1 MHLYGMQCVGVGVD
15 KGVGMWLMTWWM
27 QVRAVDALAD
37 SLPLLE
43 EYLLLLKEVTEEA
56 HVDLAAAF
64 PQHRVLD
71 VIRKLT
77 DLQVSRAFLLTRACI
92 SAHYL
97 SPALSEIVSLPKRWC
112 AWVLRGWCLGA
123 DTWHASLAPTLLL
136 WSA

>member
-1 MHLYGMQCVGVGVD
+1 
-15 KGVGMWLMTWWM
+15 
-27 QVRAVDALAD
+27 VDALAD

-77 DLQVSRAFLLTRACI
+77 DLQVSLASFSSLPLVFLLT
-92 SAHYL
+92 
-97 SPALSEIVSLPKRWC
+97 PSLPRSVC
-112 AWVLRGWCLGA
+112 SLFLSRGVLRGWCLTGSGRSV
-123 DTWHASLAPTLLL
+123 DTAPILVP